1 MSTADPGSF
10 LQWLGGHCLPQRR
23 VFHRHADTGLIHYST
38 TEMDR
43 TVEDVLDNYGEA
55 IRSTENVPNSS
66 LNLALLAFGF
76 GSDIPDLAS
85 PNPGY
90 SFRRK
95 QSIDFAKSAFNSLT
109 YSQVLLV

>member
-1 MSTADPGSF
+1 MNRRVIAAALLAALTV
-10 LQWLGGHCLPQRR
+10 LGGLD
-23 VFHRHADTGLIHYST
+23 FLEDTGLIHYST

-55 IRSTENVPNSS
+55 IRSTENVSNSS
-66 LNLALLAFGF
+66 LNLALLAFCF

-85 PNPGY
+85 PNPAY

-95 QSIDFAKSAFNSLT
+95 QSIDFAKSAFNSFT